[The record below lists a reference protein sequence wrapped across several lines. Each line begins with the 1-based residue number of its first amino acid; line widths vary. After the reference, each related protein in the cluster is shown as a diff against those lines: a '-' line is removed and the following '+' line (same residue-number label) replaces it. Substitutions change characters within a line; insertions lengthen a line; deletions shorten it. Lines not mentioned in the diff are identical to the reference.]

1 MKIILTSGTVVAPHM
16 SGPHELTP
24 EQIIEDEQGPDVLTA
39 RDLLADHAEADTQ
52 ETAPQRPREDWL
64 WLDKEKLDRKEI
76 AATQSRS

>member
-1 MKIILTSGTVVAPHM
+1 M

-39 RDLLADHAEADTQ
+39 SDLLADHVEAGTQ
-52 ETAPQRPREDWL
+52 EPEAAPKCPRDDWL

-76 AATQSRS
+76 VAAQSRS